1 MEQVLYYVL
10 FYLIIALLL
19 ALLVARC
26 DVTAEAVYWSLLGLG
41 YSMLFALAVMLY
53 FNRRG

>member
-1 MEQVLYYVL
+1 MEQVLYCVL

-41 YSMLFALAVMLY
+41 YSSLSALAVMLY

>member
-1 MEQVLYYVL
+1 MEKALYYVL